1 MITTLMIIFL
11 QWFGPLQNSI
21 SITLE
26 TFNEIIN
33 LMLLYLLM
41 SFSEFVGN
49 PNMKR
54 ALGFFFIA
62 IVCSFASLYIF
73 ILVRSSVREL
83 RMRARRAYY

>member
-1 MITTLMIIFL
+1 MMITTLMIIFL
-11 QWFGPLQNSI
+11 QWFGPLENRM

-41 SFSEFVGN
+41 CFSEFVGN
-49 PNMKR
+49 PNVKR

-62 IVCSFASLYIF
+62 LVCFFASLYVF
-73 ILVRSSVREL
+73 IMVK
-83 RMRARRAYY
+83 